1 MSNITRDHVRFP
13 ILRQKSKQFC
23 ISYSKILMRFTWIIL
38 LISCLLTIGLTIG
51 FFFGMTVQPF
61 NQTYFLVKNG
71 KTSKNIQ
78 RIEQLYGHDKDFRV
92 HQQMDLYP
100 ALDVIIKR
108 KDSSNMLNNEVI
120 DEVCSRRISIR
131 IILAFLRFI
140 H

>member
-1 MSNITRDHVRFP
+1 
-13 ILRQKSKQFC
+13 
-23 ISYSKILMRFTWIIL
+23 MRFTWIIL